1 MQTWIK
7 LVISGPSYP
16 VERVYHTACY
26 LGRSPQGHPQLLISG
41 GLGGGSAP
49 LGDFWTL
56 DIDVQATTLI
66 CKEVSKLVCPSVV
79 HIHTSITAGPPEVL
93 GAWWDQK

>member
-16 VERVYHTACY
+16 VKRADHTAGY
-26 LGRSPQGHPQLLISG
+26 LGISPQGHPQLIISG
-41 GLGGGSAP
+41 GAGGGNAP
-49 LGDFWTL
+49 LGDLWTL
-56 DIDVQATTLI
+56 DIDEQVL
-66 CKEVSKLVCPSVV
+66 CKEVSKLVCSSVV

>member
-7 LVISGPSYP
+7 LVISGPSCP

-26 LGRSPQGHPQLLISG
+26 MGRSPQGHPQLTISG

-49 LGDFWTL
+49 LGDLWTL
-56 DIDVQATTLI
+56 DIDEQLH
-66 CKEVSKLVCPSVV
+66 CEEVSKLVCPSVV
-79 HIHTSITAGPPEVL
+79 YMHICKHVSHSRTTRTNFG
-93 GAWWDQK
+93 WWDQN

>member
-7 LVISGPSYP
+7 FVISGPSYP
-16 VERVYHTACY
+16 VQRIHHTACY
-26 LGRSPQGHPQLLISG
+26 LGRSPQGHPQLIISG
-41 GLGGGSAP
+41 GLGRGNAP
-49 LGDFWTL
+49 LGDLWTL
-56 DIDVQATTLI
+56 DIDEQVL

-79 HIHTSITAGPPEVL
+79 YIHTSITAGPPEVL

>member
-7 LVISGPSYP
+7 LAISGPSYP
-16 VERVYHTACY
+16 VKRAYHTACY

-41 GLGGGSAP
+41 GVGGGGAP

-56 DIDVQATTLI
+56 DIDVQATTLL

-79 HIHTSITAGPPEVL
+79 HIHTAGPPEVL